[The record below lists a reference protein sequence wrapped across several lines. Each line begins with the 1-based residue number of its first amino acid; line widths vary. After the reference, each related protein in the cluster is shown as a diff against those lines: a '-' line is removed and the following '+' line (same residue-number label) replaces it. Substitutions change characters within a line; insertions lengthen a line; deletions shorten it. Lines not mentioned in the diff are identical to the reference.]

1 MEYKIEG
8 STFPVVI
15 CTMQNGETMITESGA
30 MAWMTPNMVME
41 TTSRGGIG
49 KALGRMFAGE
59 SLFLN
64 RYTAR
69 GTGLIAFAS
78 SFPGEILSF
87 DIMPGKDLIVQKTGF
102 LAAEESVELSIHF
115 QKRFGAGVFGGEG
128 FILQRL
134 SGQGKAFV
142 EVDGFCKVYELKAS
156 EKLILDTG
164 YLAAMDSTCTM
175 DIKQVSGLK
184 NIVFGG
190 EGLFN
195 TEITGPG
202 KIYIQTQPIS
212 NLASALRP
220 YFPSGSSK

>member
-15 CTMQNGETMITESGA
+15 CTMQDGETMITESGA

-69 GTGLIAFAS
+69 GVGLIAFAS
-78 SFPGEILSF
+78 SFPGEVLSF
-87 DIMPGKDLIVQKTGF
+87 DIAPGKDMIVQKSGF
-102 LAAEESVELSIHF
+102 LAAEEGVELSIHF
-115 QKRFGAGVFGGEG
+115 QKRLGAGLFGGEG

-142 EVDGFCKVYELKAS
+142 EVDGFCKVYDLKPG

-164 YLAAMDSTCTM
+164 YLAAMESTCTM
-175 DIKQVSGLK
+175 DIVQVSGLK

-220 YFPSGSSK
+220 YFPNKSS

>member
-8 STFPVVI
+8 SAFPVVI
-15 CTMQNGETMITESGA
+15 CTLQNGETMITESGA

-78 SFPGEILSF
+78 SFPGEILTF

-102 LAAEESVELSIHF
+102 LAAEEGVDLSIYF
-115 QKRFGAGVFGGEG
+115 QKRLGAGLFGGEG
-128 FILQRL
+128 FILQKL

-142 EVDGFCKVYELKAS
+142 EVDGFCKVYDLKAG

-164 YLAAMDSTCTM
+164 YLAAMESTCSM

-202 KIYIQTQPIS
+202 KIYIQTQPIN
-212 NLASALRP
+212 NLASVLRP
-220 YFPSGSSK
+220 YFPSSSS